1 MNNPYNEAA
10 EYQFWFFLMQPVAI
24 TIEDLVC
31 FSCRGLGYWRLVG
44 YFWVFAFLS
53 FSLRYMAAYFY
64 ACGFADLEHPLTK
77 VFSVARYLLANDL
90 ATI

>member
-1 MNNPYNEAA
+1 MNNPYNVAA
-10 EYQFWFFLMQPVAI
+10 KYQFWFFLMQPVAI

-31 FSCRGLGYWRLVG
+31 FSSRGPGYWRLLG
-44 YFWVFAFLS
+44 YFWVLVFLS
-53 FSLRYMAAYFY
+53 FSLRYMAAYAY

-77 VFSVARYLLANDL
+77 VFSVVRYLLANDL